1 MRSPGAGASPV
12 RGLARALLWLTGHE
26 APPAARRRRRAR
38 PRPHEDVPRA
48 TRVRRGLRRMDRAGP
63 AAALVRVLRSR
74 GHRPPAQRGGR
85 GGRTGRGRGHPPALS
100 GHPHRPARSRGL
112 GQRGGGGAP
121 PRRRRGDAGAADA
134 ARPGGRHSR
143 PAALVTTPR
152 AGAPPTDALPVVFQP
167 IFEIGLAGHRIHGVE
182 GLVRGALQA
191 RLDSAAALLAPA
203 RVDGEE
209 AAIDRAC
216 VAAVMREARALPA
229 DMPLTVNVRAATLAA
244 DVEFVAFLT
253 DRALEASIARERLVV
268 DGVDDVG
275 LGTSNYRMML
285 ECRPAYFKVD
295 AYFVLG
301 AARDPHRLLVLE
313 SIAGLARK
321 FGGRAVAEGVESAA
335 DLAAVVGA
343 GFD

>member
-1 MRSPGAGASPV
+1 M
-12 RGLARALLWLTGHE
+12 
-26 APPAARRRRRAR
+26 
-38 PRPHEDVPRA
+38 
-48 TRVRRGLRRMDRAGP
+48 
-63 AAALVRVLRSR
+63 
-74 GHRPPAQRGGR
+74 
-85 GGRTGRGRGHPPALS
+85 
-100 GHPHRPARSRGL
+100 
-112 GQRGGGGAP
+112 
-121 PRRRRGDAGAADA
+121 
-134 ARPGGRHSR
+134 
-143 PAALVTTPR
+143 TTPR

-268 DGVDDVG
+268 DVVEHVPFSAVPELRRGLEALRAMGARIGLDDVG

-343 GFD
+343 GFDLVQGFFLAPPLGIEELTVRHPLSGHPAGERSSDARPSSRTAAPTQVRQ